1 MNKVFSSLIA
11 SGLILGTA
19 SVAQAETDLSLLFDN
34 TVKMTAVTGGTEM
47 ETTFKFNQD
56 NTVDLVMALPS
67 GGEREAEGT
76 WEVRGEEL
84 CTKFTGGPQGE
95 AEMCNPVA
103 EMAGAAPGDKWEF
116 SPSDAITIKGEVI
129 AGR

>member
-1 MNKVFSSLIA
+1 MKKTFSSLIV
-11 SGLILGTA
+11 SGLILGSA
-19 SVAQAETDLSLLFDN
+19 SVAQAETDLGVLFDN
-34 TVKMTAVTGGTEM
+34 TVKMTAVTGSM
-47 ETTFKFNQD
+47 EAVTTFKFNKD
-56 NTVDLVMALPS
+56 NSVDLVMTLPN
-67 GGEREAEGT
+67 GDRESTGT

-84 CTKFTGGPQGE
+84 CTKFTGGPQGD
-95 AEMCNPVA
+95 AEMCNPLA

>member
-1 MNKVFSSLIA
+1 MKKVFSSLIV
-11 SGLILGTA
+11 SGVIFGSA

-56 NTVDLVMALPS
+56 NTVDLVMALPN
-67 GGEREAEGT
+67 GEREATGT

-84 CTKFTGGPQGE
+84 CTQFTGGPQGQS
-95 AEMCNPVA
+95 EMCNPVA
-103 EMAGAAPGDKWEF
+103 ELAGAAPGDKWEF